1 MTMTTKGKAEK
12 KENRAPKEK
21 RHFNASEKVQAVLS
35 IWTERRKPSEVC
47 KELEINWANLRHWE
61 NRALEG
67 MMEALEPRTR
77 KEEERGP
84 ALGTKLQ
91 RLLEKSS
98 ARRLGEMSKLHRRL
112 TKIQEA
118 RRENLAK
125 EATA

>member
-1 MTMTTKGKAEK
+1 MST
-12 KENRAPKEK
+12 KEK
-21 RHFNASEKVQAVLS
+21 AKEKEPRTPREKRQFNATEKVQAVLS

-47 KELEINWANLRHWE
+47 KELSINWANLRHWE

-77 KEEERGP
+77 KDEERGP

-91 RLLEKSS
+91 RMLEKNS
-98 ARRLGEMSKLHRRL
+98 ARRLGQMSKLHRHL

-118 RRENLAK
+118 RQQEVNA
-125 EATA
+125 